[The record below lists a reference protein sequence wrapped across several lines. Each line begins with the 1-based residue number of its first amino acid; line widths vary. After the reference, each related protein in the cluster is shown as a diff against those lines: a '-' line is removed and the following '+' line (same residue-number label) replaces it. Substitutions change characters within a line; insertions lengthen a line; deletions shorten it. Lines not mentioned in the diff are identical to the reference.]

1 MLFTSLE
8 KLITING
15 VRTLTVDIHLTRR
28 AIVPDQADTSRFPA
42 LPARSEAPERTSQT
56 QRNPWQQAAA
66 PQKPETE
73 ADSVIISVSDVL
85 DYFEKCPSC
94 GYHAQATATTRR
106 FDNGRLETTVHPTCG
121 LPCGWHGTVQVT
133 SRSGVRAEIRPAAAA
148 TDPAA
153 KRQAPARPGKSEP
166 GIRRHPLRRPG
177 LAATRPLPAI
187 S

>member
-1 MLFTSLE
+1 MLFTSLK

-42 LPARSEAPERTSQT
+42 LPARSEAPERTSHA
-56 QRNPWQQAAA
+56 QRNPWPQAAA

-106 FDNGRLETTVHPTCG
+106 FDNGRIETTVHPTCG

-133 SRSGVRAEIRPAAAA
+133 SRSGARTETRPVAA
-148 TDPAA
+148 TDPAT
-153 KRQAPARPGKSEP
+153 RREAPARPGKPEP
-166 GIRRHPLRRPG
+166 GIRHRPLRRPG
-177 LAATRPLPAI
+177 LATARPRTPI